1 QWSERGLLTQQG
13 LGQHQDPLRRYHYD
27 ALDRLTGIDD
37 NHRGSHRFTL
47 NPNGQVVGAR
57 QQKASQPN
65 GGFVHLFGYDSELN
79 LNETGFATEY
89 SQQQQVVSL
98 ADARVQR
105 QKRRHDRAGRVL
117 ETGRFRYRYDAC
129 GRVIEKTEHKTG
141 YRPQV
146 TWFSWNADDRLT
158 HIELPNGTWYRYR
171 YDPFGRRIAK
181 ECAHSDTQ
189 THYLW
194 DGAHIVQQQQATADG
209 QVLQQTEYLYEP
221 GSFRPMA
228 QVTHHEQGSELHYIV
243 TDHAGTPQ
251 ELCNEQG
258 DIVWRGEQALWGH
271 YHGQSQRRWQRR
283 EEAANDTI
291 QCDLRYQGQIEDP
304 ESGLYYN
311 VNRYYDADS
320 GQYLSPDPIGFAGG
334 LRPQAYVANP
344 LEWVDPLGLAGCPT
358 DNFAKGADSTL
369 SRNGAFKEAKQKAG
383 VPRNQQPDKIYR
395 EKIRDQE
402 GHVEGH
408 VYEFKRQD
416 GSTATIREHSL
427 GHKLDNHGPHFNSEI
442 RDSIGIKQPLG
453 GNGDTHTYFNR

>member
-1 QWSERGLLTQQG
+1 M
-13 LGQHQDPLRRYHYD
+13 
-27 ALDRLTGIDD
+27 
-37 NHRGSHRFTL
+37 
-47 NPNGQVVGAR
+47 
-57 QQKASQPN
+57 
-65 GGFVHLFGYDSELN
+65 
-79 LNETGFATEY
+79 
-89 SQQQQVVSL
+89 
-98 ADARVQR
+98 QR

-129 GRVIEKTEHKTG
+129 GRVIEKTEHKAG

-146 TWFSWNADDRLT
+146 TRFSWNADDRLT
-158 HIELPNGTWYRYR
+158 HIELPNGTRYRYR

-271 YHGQSQRRWQRR
+271 YHGQSQRHWQRR
-283 EEAANDTI
+283 EEAANDSV

-304 ESGLYYN
+304 ESSLYYN

-344 LEWVDPLGLAGCPT
+344 LEWVDPLGLVGCC
-358 DNFAKGADSTL
+358 SW
-369 SRNGAFKEAKQKAG
+369 R
-383 VPRNQQPDKIYR
+383 
-395 EKIRDQE
+395 
-402 GHVEGH
+402 
-408 VYEFKRQD
+408 
-416 GSTATIREHSL
+416 
-427 GHKLDNHGPHFNSEI
+427 
-442 RDSIGIKQPLG
+442 
-453 GNGDTHTYFNR
+453 

>member
-1 QWSERGLLTQQG
+1 L
-13 LGQHQDPLRRYHYD
+13 
-27 ALDRLTGIDD
+27 
-37 NHRGSHRFTL
+37 
-47 NPNGQVVGAR
+47 
-57 QQKASQPN
+57 
-65 GGFVHLFGYDSELN
+65 
-79 LNETGFATEY
+79 
-89 SQQQQVVSL
+89 
-98 ADARVQR
+98 QR

-129 GRVIEKTEHKTG
+129 GRVIEKTENKAG

-146 TWFSWNADDRLT
+146 TRFSWNADDRLT
-158 HIELPNGTWYRYR
+158 HIELPNGTRYRYR

-181 ECAHSDTQ
+181 ECEHSDTQ

-209 QVLQQTEYLYEP
+209 QVLQQTESLYEP

-228 QVTHHEQGSELHYIV
+228 QVTHHEQGSEPHYIV

-271 YHGQSQRRWQRR
+271 YHGQSQRHWQRR
-283 EEAANDTI
+283 EEAANDSI
-291 QCDLRYQGQIEDP
+291 QCGLRYQGQIEDS

-344 LEWVDPLGLAGCPT
+344 LEWVDPLGLAGCEPKNNGSSVSNKSAIPQNAVET
-358 DNFAKGADSTL
+358 DKYGNIISRQPKSIQDQMALDAAKRGEGIVKIDSL
-369 SRNGAFKEAKQKAG
+369 SDPKYAGMQKMELEIISAGGKKSNVHYVRDPVTGNTMDFKFKKHSSDYIHGYEKVREAG
-383 VPRNQQPDKIYR
+383 LR
-395 EKIRDQE
+395 
-402 GHVEGH
+402 
-408 VYEFKRQD
+408 
-416 GSTATIREHSL
+416 
-427 GHKLDNHGPHFNSEI
+427 
-442 RDSIGIKQPLG
+442 
-453 GNGDTHTYFNR
+453 